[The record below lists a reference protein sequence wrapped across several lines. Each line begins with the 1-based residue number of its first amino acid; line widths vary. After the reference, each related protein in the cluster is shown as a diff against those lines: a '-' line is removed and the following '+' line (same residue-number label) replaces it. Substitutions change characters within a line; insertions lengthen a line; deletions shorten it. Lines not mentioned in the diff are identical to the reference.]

1 MVRLERIW
9 EVVGTYSFAKTP
21 LKAAQAPLVTAK
33 KSQADFGFGVDMMGG
48 CVLGFAGQWCGV
60 EVAVGRCAATA
71 GTGPP
76 RAWPSLE
83 LS

>member
-1 MVRLERIW
+1 MVRS
-9 EVVGTYSFAKTP
+9 YSFAKTP

-33 KSQADFGFGVDMMGG
+33 KSQVDLEFGVDMVGG
-48 CVLGFAGQWCGV
+48 WGLRVVGQWCEM

-76 RAWPSLE
+76 RAWTSLE
-83 LS
+83 LSE